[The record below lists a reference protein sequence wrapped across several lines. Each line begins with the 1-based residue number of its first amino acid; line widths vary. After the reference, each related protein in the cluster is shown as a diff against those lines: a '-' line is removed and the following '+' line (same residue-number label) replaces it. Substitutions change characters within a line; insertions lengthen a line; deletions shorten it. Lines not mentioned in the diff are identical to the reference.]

1 MTVELTIERLGAQ
14 GDGIAETVNGPVFV
28 PFTLPGERVGATIE
42 ADGTHARCDAIL
54 DESPDR
60 VQPVCPH
67 FGICGGC
74 ALQHLKTPDYLNW
87 KRELVAQALSSRGL
101 EVPVEPVLP
110 VPLISRRRAT
120 FRLERRGKDVVLGY
134 RRARTHDTIEVDSC
148 SILSPRIV
156 AALSDLKRLLTPLLS
171 GRNEARIV
179 VTETENGLDVT
190 VEGVQP
196 PETALARLVGAA
208 EATNLAR
215 LTAGGESV
223 TLAPPTLQLGR
234 ARVTLPPGA
243 FLQASAHAEAEM
255 VSLVCDGVG
264 KSKQVVD
271 LFSGLG
277 TFSFALAERATVD
290 AYESDSDALAALREA
305 ARHTKKLK
313 PIRTHRRDLFRDPL
327 GWQEL
332 KSFDAVV
339 FDPPRAGAVAQ
350 AEQLAK
356 TRVERIVAVSCNPGT
371 LARDL
376 RVLVDGGYDITR
388 VVPVD
393 QFLFSSH
400 VEVVVHLARIRRT
413 R

>member
-42 ADGTHARCDAIL
+42 ADGTHARCDAIF

-60 VQPVCPH
+60 VKPVCPH
-67 FGICGGC
+67 FGVCGGC
-74 ALQHLKTPDYLNW
+74 ALQQLKTSDYLNW
-87 KRELVAQALSSRGL
+87 KRELVVQALSSRGL
-101 EVPVEPVLP
+101 KVPVEPVRP
-110 VPLISRRRAT
+110 VPLGSRRRAT
-120 FRLERRGKDVVLGY
+120 FRLERRGQDVVLGY
-134 RRARTHDTIEVDSC
+134 RRARTHETIDVVSC
-148 SILSPRIV
+148 PILSPSIV
-156 AALSDLKRLLTPLLS
+156 AALSDLKRLVSPLL
-171 GRNEARIV
+171 GGHNEARIA

-196 PETALARLVGAA
+196 PETALARLAGAA
-208 EATNLAR
+208 EASGLAR

-223 TLAPPTLQLGR
+223 TLAPPILRLGR

-255 VSLVCDGVG
+255 VSLVCEGVG
-264 KSKQVVD
+264 RSKRVAD

-277 TFSFALAERATVD
+277 TFSFTLAERAAVD
-290 AYESDSDALAALREA
+290 AYESDTDALAVLSEA
-305 ARHTKKLK
+305 TRHATKLK
-313 PIRTHRRDLFRDPL
+313 PIRTQRRDLFRDPL

-332 KSFDAVV
+332 KRFDAVV

-356 TRVERIVAVSCNPGT
+356 TTVKRIVAVSCNPGT

-376 RVLVDGGYDITR
+376 RLIVDGGYDITR

-400 VEVVVHLARIRRT
+400 VEVVAHLTRKRRV